1 MGIILG
7 NNRQIEFKL
16 NNAKKFAASGK
27 FLHAS
32 QLYKSLIEEFP
43 DNAEPYFQL
52 AQLYQDQN
60 LSKESENLL
69 LNYLNENPDRID
81 VIIYL
86 AQIYLKS
93 SKWNEVVEILTPVTP
108 DEEPYALFLIGYAYF
123 MLEDYEIAKINF
135 ENFLKFN
142 NEPELF
148 YETQLFLSKI
158 YLAQS
163 KFNKALEYAEKS
175 EKFYSNYWELKFIY
189 AEIYLS
195 TKMINHAIK
204 NIETCIKM
212 STANYKVYKLAGEIY
227 YKAKN
232 YIKSEKYFVECI
244 SLNENQSTY
253 LYIKLADICIKNKK
267 IDKAVN
273 YYDLVL
279 KMNSKHNIALKGK
292 KNALALLK
300 NQNTYNE

>member
-1 MGIILG
+1 MG

-300 NQNTYNE
+300 N

>member
-158 YLAQS
+158 YLAQN

-195 TKMINHAIK
+195 TKMIKHAIK

-267 IDKAVN
+267 IDEAVN

-279 KMNSKHNIALKGK
+279 KINSKHNIALKGK
-292 KNALALLK
+292 KNALSLLK
-300 NQNTYNE
+300 N

>member
-1 MGIILG
+1 MG

-292 KNALALLK
+292 KNALSLLK

>member
-93 SKWNEVVEILTPVTP
+93 SKWDEVVEILTPITP

-267 IDKAVN
+267 IDEAVN

>member
-93 SKWNEVVEILTPVTP
+93 SKWDEVVEILTPITP

-292 KNALALLK
+292 KNALSLLK

>member
-267 IDKAVN
+267 IDEAVN

>member
-292 KNALALLK
+292 KNALSLLK

>member
-69 LNYLNENPDRID
+69 LNYLNENSDRID

-292 KNALALLK
+292 KNALSLLK
-300 NQNTYNE
+300 NQNTNNE

>member
-163 KFNKALEYAEKS
+163 KFNKALEYAKKS

-267 IDKAVN
+267 IDEAVN

-292 KNALALLK
+292 KNALSLLK

>member
-267 IDKAVN
+267 IDEAVN

-292 KNALALLK
+292 KNALSLLK